1 MYKTLKY
8 IILIIIAS
16 MLFGGSP
23 ALAQDKAKGLQGRPS
38 GWDQGEKTGW
48 QGGNM
53 PPGLVSPPGWVKG
66 LKKGWQGGNMPPG
79 LEKQTNQQ
87 GVTSAAKGKGKKK

>member
-8 IILIIIAS
+8 IILITIVS

-23 ALAQDKAKGLQGRPS
+23 ALAQDKAKGLQDRPS

-48 QGGNM
+48 QSDM

>member
-1 MYKTLKY
+1 
-8 IILIIIAS
+8 
-16 MLFGGSP
+16 
-23 ALAQDKAKGLQGRPS
+23 
-38 GWDQGEKTGW
+38 
-48 QGGNM
+48 M